1 MSKKFLRMLFLVRT
15 ILKEN
20 GKLTVEEILEKV
32 EKQFSAYTDIQK
44 LRMDEY
50 SVSTFNKDKK
60 AIRDEWKIDLE
71 CDSKGRYA
79 ININFESAFQNDLMN
94 SAIFLSSLNADMLLP
109 GFVLPETR
117 KNTGLEYFHTISEA
131 IENHFEITFSYFDYI
146 SELEK
151 VKTVQ
156 PYFLKQKD
164 FKWYVLATEG
174 GSQIPFKS
182 YALERIREIEIGKK
196 FRPKKIDFE
205 EPYKNAIG
213 MFTNETA
220 ERIVLQ
226 YDHRDG
232 HYLKANPIHHSQKM
246 ILEDDKTITFEIF
259 AKPNED
265 LQMELMKRSWS
276 VKIIEPTSLREK
288 MLEIWKEV
296 LERNKV

>member
-20 GKLTVEEILEKV
+20 GKLTVEEILDKV
-32 EKQFSAYTDIQK
+32 EKQFSAYNDIQK

-79 ININFESAFQNDLMN
+79 INTDFESAFQNDLMN

-117 KNTGLEYFHTISEA
+117 KNTGLEHFHNIAEA

-164 FKWYVLATEG
+164 FKWYVLSTEE
-174 GSQIPFKS
+174 GSKIPFKS

-196 FRPKKIDFE
+196 FKAKKIDFE
-205 EPYKNAIG
+205 EPYKDSVG
-213 MFTNETA
+213 MFTSGTA
-220 ERIVLQ
+220 EKIVLQ

-232 HYLKANPIHHSQKM
+232 HYLKANPIHHSQKVVS
-246 ILEDDKTITFEIF
+246 EDSKTITFEIF

-265 LQMELMKRSWS
+265 LLMEIMKRSWS

-288 MLEIWKEV
+288 MMGIWREV
-296 LERNKV
+296 LERNG

>member
-20 GKLTVEEILEKV
+20 GKLTVEQILEKV

-79 ININFESAFQNDLMN
+79 INTDFESAFQNDLMN

-117 KNTGLEYFHTISEA
+117 KNTGLEHFHNIAEA

-164 FKWYVLATEG
+164 FKWYVLSTEE
-174 GSQIPFKS
+174 GSKIPFKS

-196 FRPKKIDFE
+196 FKAKKIDFE
-205 EPYKNAIG
+205 EPYKDSVG
-213 MFTNETA
+213 MFTSGTA
-220 ERIVLQ
+220 EKIVLQ

-232 HYLKANPIHHSQKM
+232 HYLKANPIHHSQKVVS
-246 ILEDDKTITFEIF
+246 EDSKTITFEIF

-265 LQMELMKRSWS
+265 LLMEIMKRSWS

-288 MLEIWKEV
+288 MMGIWREV
-296 LERNKV
+296 LERNG

>member
-20 GKLTVEEILEKV
+20 GKLTVVQILEKV

-79 ININFESAFQNDLMN
+79 INTDFESAFQNDLMN

-117 KNTGLEYFHTISEA
+117 KNTGLEHFHNIAEA

-164 FKWYVLATEG
+164 FKWYVLSTEE
-174 GSQIPFKS
+174 GSKIPFKS

-196 FRPKKIDFE
+196 FKAKKIDFE
-205 EPYKNAIG
+205 EPYKDSVG
-213 MFTNETA
+213 MFTSGTA
-220 ERIVLQ
+220 EKIVLQ

-232 HYLKANPIHHSQKM
+232 HYLKANPIHHSQKVVS
-246 ILEDDKTITFEIF
+246 EDSKTITFEIF

-265 LQMELMKRSWS
+265 LLMEIMKRSWS

-288 MLEIWKEV
+288 MMGIWREV
-296 LERNKV
+296 LERNG

>member
-1 MSKKFLRMLFLVRT
+1 
-15 ILKEN
+15 
-20 GKLTVEEILEKV
+20 
-32 EKQFSAYTDIQK
+32 
-44 LRMDEY
+44 
-50 SVSTFNKDKK
+50 
-60 AIRDEWKIDLE
+60 
-71 CDSKGRYA
+71 
-79 ININFESAFQNDLMN
+79 
-94 SAIFLSSLNADMLLP
+94 MLLP

-164 FKWYVLATEG
+164 FKWYVLSTEE
-174 GSQIPFKS
+174 GSKIPFKS

-196 FRPKKIDFE
+196 FKPKKIDFDQ
-205 EPYKNAIG
+205 PYKNAIG
-213 MFTNETA
+213 MFTNETG

-232 HYLKANPIHHSQKM
+232 HYLKANPIHHSQKVVS
-246 ILEDDKTITFEIF
+246 EDSKTITFEIF

-265 LQMELMKRSWS
+265 LLMEIMKRSWS
-276 VKIIEPTSLREK
+276 VKIIEPASLKEK
-288 MLEIWKEV
+288 MMGIWREV
-296 LERNKV
+296 LERNG